1 MIISILRGKHIP
13 ESIVTEFM
21 GYIGKKMEKDAKGI
35 NRNIKEYINLLLLLY
50 TSCPN
55 GKVLGGE
62 CKKWNGWEN
71 LCFLY
76 PTQRVA
82 EGIMFFTRP
91 AVGQSV
97 LFFLSAQL
105 L

>member
-1 MIISILRGKHIP
+1 
-13 ESIVTEFM
+13 
-21 GYIGKKMEKDAKGI
+21 MEKDAKDI
-35 NRNIKEYINLLLLLY
+35 KRNIKEYINLLLLLY

-82 EGIMFFTRP
+82 EGIMFLTRP
-91 AVGQSV
+91 AVSQSGV
-97 LFFLSAQL
+97 SLVFFVGATPLKPLNRIS
-105 L
+105 